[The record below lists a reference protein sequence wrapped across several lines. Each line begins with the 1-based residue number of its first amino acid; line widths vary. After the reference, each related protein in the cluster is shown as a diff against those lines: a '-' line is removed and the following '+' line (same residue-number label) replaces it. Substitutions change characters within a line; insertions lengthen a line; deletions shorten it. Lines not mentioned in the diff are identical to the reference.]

1 MSPGPT
7 NIEDPTF
14 LAILQTILAVLEDD
28 VAPLI
33 PENTY
38 LTLVSQLQ
46 ILYGIHN
53 NSGRGIYTYDNSGN
67 YYTRVGRLTGIVSN
81 SNSNNV
87 TNVSNISNVTNFTD
101 SLSIVERMYDSMS
114 YVERERAYENNNYTN
129 LMNTAR
135 NYWNAMSSD
144 EQREYRTN
152 MRRNEIEFGG
162 PVHRIIYPRS

>member
-7 NIEDPTF
+7 SIEDLTF
-14 LAILQTILAVLEDD
+14 LATLQTLLAVLEDD

-53 NSGRGIYTYDNSGN
+53 NSGRGSVSLITGF
-67 YYTRVGRLTGIVSN
+67 GRLTGIVSN
-81 SNSNNV
+81 SNSN
-87 TNVSNISNVTNFTD
+87 NISNVTNFTD

-114 YVERERAYENNNYTN
+114 YVERERAYENNNYAN

-135 NYWNAMSSD
+135 NYWNAISSD

-162 PVHRIIYPRS
+162 PIHRIIYPRS

>member
-14 LAILQTILAVLEDD
+14 LATLQNILAVLEDD

-33 PENTY
+33 PENIY

-53 NSGRGIYTYDNSGN
+53 NSGHGSVSLIAGF
-67 YYTRVGRLTGIVSN
+67 GRLTGIVSN
-81 SNSNNV
+81 SNSN
-87 TNVSNISNVTNFTD
+87 NVSNISNVTNFTD

-129 LMNTAR
+129 LMNTAQ

-162 PVHRIIYPRS
+162 PIHRIIYPRS

>member
-7 NIEDPTF
+7 NIEDSTF
-14 LAILQTILAVLEDD
+14 LATLQNILAVLEDD

-33 PENTY
+33 PDNTY

-53 NSGRGIYTYDNSGN
+53 NSGHGSVSLITGF
-67 YYTRVGRLTGIVSN
+67 GRLTGIVSN
-81 SNSNNV
+81 SNSN
-87 TNVSNISNVTNFTD
+87 NVSNISNVTNFTD

-135 NYWNAMSSD
+135 NYWNAMS
-144 EQREYRTN
+144 
-152 MRRNEIEFGG
+152 
-162 PVHRIIYPRS
+162 

>member
-7 NIEDPTF
+7 SIEDPTF
-14 LAILQTILAVLEDD
+14 LATLQTLLAVLEDD

-33 PENTY
+33 PDNTY

-53 NSGRGIYTYDNSGN
+53 NSGRGSVSLITGF
-67 YYTRVGRLTGIVSN
+67 GRLTGIVSN
-81 SNSNNV
+81 SNSNNISNV
-87 TNVSNISNVTNFTD
+87 TNVSNVTNFTD